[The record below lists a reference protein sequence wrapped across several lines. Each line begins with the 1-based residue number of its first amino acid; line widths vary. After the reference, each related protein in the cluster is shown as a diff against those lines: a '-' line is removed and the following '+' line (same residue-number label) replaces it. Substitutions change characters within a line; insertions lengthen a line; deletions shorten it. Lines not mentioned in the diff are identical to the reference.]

1 VNGRTNGK
9 VNGLTNGRTNGVRG
23 DSQPKNGLVNGVT
36 NGTRIGRRLGRVNG
50 ITNGFVNGSGAVNGF
65 RLSYQ
70 HRRFIERRPGNM
82 RKKLIGIA
90 IVAFLAA
97 TIPYA
102 LLNDFPPNAATID
115 GYFQE
120 WRTAQMYKDTPDSP
134 NPDISLTAYAMKHDR
149 SATYFYIETQGQ
161 MFAGRDSG
169 ADGFNIFIDRDNNS
183 NSGYYVR
190 GIGADAMVSLIGWNN
205 SLFVNETRVFNS
217 TATRNDFAGFEYYS
231 DAGVAF
237 RNNKMEV
244 STPVIVNDLSRV
256 VMVSRHTNM
265 SNDFSDV
272 NFRAKG
278 AALHVIED
286 HDAPDVIVGYGDR
299 HVLSIDISG
308 KGATGS
314 VRGFEFDIIGNAT
327 PTYIKALD
335 GQTILGVTDGSSL
348 HLVQPLKIAD
358 GERKA
363 IDIIA
368 TFPFGFTNSSFG
380 LRLNESKGLDVS
392 GSATWS
398 IDRQQSGSMVSYIGS
413 PPSQIVIDGA
423 FADWST
429 RVPIVDGVGDA
440 YSERTNDYKSGDVD
454 LSTVKIASTQD
465 VASFYMAVNGTMLG
479 GTSVPASLVRV
490 VRPGPPAENVT
501 EITEPMYG
509 ADFAFVFID
518 TDSNQSTGFSVGGS
532 ETAIAV
538 LGKGNSIMLS
548 KAYKYVGDGWMDI
561 GSVQAAVDKY
571 QLEVSGN
578 YSQLG
583 LVQGQVYTVT
593 FMAQD
598 WSGRS
603 DEIALALPARISA
616 GTRAFGGIMINEAYN
631 QAKKPHDWIEL
642 YNTGTTPINIGG
654 YEIWVDGVG
663 VYTFPSATLLPGE
676 FFVADGLNF
685 GSLANSFVLY
695 NSLGSIAD
703 TMQVPNWDGSNAWG
717 RIGSPPYGSI
727 SNMGPSP
734 GKINKGQVAIPEF
747 GDLLL
752 PISIMPFMLFVIRR
766 SKRPR
771 KQEKG

>member
-1 VNGRTNGK
+1 
-9 VNGLTNGRTNGVRG
+9 
-23 DSQPKNGLVNGVT
+23 
-36 NGTRIGRRLGRVNG
+36 
-50 ITNGFVNGSGAVNGF
+50 
-65 RLSYQ
+65 
-70 HRRFIERRPGNM
+70 M
-82 RKKLIGIA
+82 KKRLIGIA
-90 IVAFLAA
+90 IIAFLAA

-102 LLNDFPPNAATID
+102 LLNDFPPDAAKID
-115 GYFQE
+115 GYFQD

-134 NPDISLTAYAMKHDR
+134 DPDISLTAYAMKHDR
-149 SATYFYIETQGQ
+149 SASYFYIETQGE
-161 MFAGRDSG
+161 MFAGRDLG

-190 GIGADAMVSLIGWNN
+190 GIGADAMVSLIGWNH
-205 SLFVNETRVFNS
+205 SLMVNETRVFNS
-217 TATRNDFAGFEYYS
+217 TAARHDFAGFEFFS
-231 DAGVAF
+231 NAEVAF
-237 RNNKMEV
+237 KRNKIEV
-244 STPVIVNDLSRV
+244 STPIVVNDLSRV
-256 VMVSRHTNM
+256 VVVSRHTNT
-265 SNDFSDV
+265 SNDFLEV

-278 AALHVIED
+278 SAMHVIED

-308 KGATGS
+308 KGATGF
-314 VRGFEFDIIGNAT
+314 VRGFNFDILGNAT
-327 PTYIKALD
+327 PTYIKAFE
-335 GQTILGVTDGSSL
+335 GQRILGVSEESSM
-348 HLVQPLKIAD
+348 HLVQPLEVAD
-358 GERKA
+358 GERIA

-380 LRLNESKGLDVS
+380 LRLNESKGLVVA

-398 IDRQQSGSMVSYIGS
+398 VDRHQSGSMVSYIGS

-429 RVPIVDGVGDA
+429 RVPIVDRVGDA
-440 YSERTNDYKSGDVD
+440 YSERTSDFTSGDVD

-509 ADFAFVFID
+509 ADFAFVFVD

-532 ETAIAV
+532 ETAVAI
-538 LGKGNSIMLS
+538 LGKGNSILLS
-548 KAYKYVGDGWMDI
+548 RAYKYVGDGWIDI
-561 GSVQAAVDKY
+561 GPVDAAVDKY
-571 QLEVSGN
+571 QLETSAN

-598 WSGRS
+598 WSGRE
-603 DEIALALPARISA
+603 DEVALALPARISA
-616 GTRAFGGIMINEAYN
+616 GTRAFGGIMINEVYN

-642 YNTGTTPINIGG
+642 YNTGPTPVDIGG
-654 YEIWVDGVG
+654 YEIWADGVPL
-663 VYTFPSATLLPGE
+663 YTFPSVTLQPGE

-685 GSLANSFVLY
+685 GANPLSFVLY
-695 NSLGSIAD
+695 DSQAAIVD
-703 TMQVPNWDGSNAWG
+703 TMQMPNWDNTNSWG
-717 RIGSPPYGSI
+717 RVGAPPY
-727 SNMGPSP
+727 SNIDRMNPSP

-766 SKRPR
+766 SKKSK
-771 KQEKG
+771 KQKKG